1 MTVVLLGINLVKVK
15 KTKKTEMNSK
25 IIFLSLFNL
34 LILIIFNY
42 KVITILVTFFKKTM
56 EIQVFVTGT
65 EIV

>member
-15 KTKKTEMNSK
+15 KAKKTELNSK

-42 KVITILVTFFKKTM
+42 KVITNLVTFFKKTM